1 MFNEWMSELGVYL
14 KDRCIV
20 NHHHWN
26 LRKHIYLRIYQTV
39 DEWSFDSPLHTIHSM
54 IMGGFGSKGLII
66 FRLQEML
73 KQKRLEREEQEKKEQ
88 IAREK
93 QRRTQGKEIVSVK
106 SK

>member
-1 MFNEWMSELGVYL
+1 MFIEWMSEISVYL

-20 NHHHWN
+20 NHHHWA
-26 LRKHIYLRIYQTV
+26 LKETYLRIYQTV
-39 DEWSFDSPLHTIHSM
+39 DEWSFDSPLQTIHSM
-54 IMGGFGSKGLII
+54 ISGCFGSKGLII
-66 FRLQEML
+66 FRLQEKL

-88 IAREK
+88 VAREK